1 MAVHNLRDMLFTL
14 NNPTPLPYTHS
25 FDEALSDAVSASPQE
40 REGRMAELMR
50 RPDARQAHPRFDHL
64 LPVFVGAGAA
74 GEDLGRRLWTLKEG
88 SLSWAQFRF
97 GSSV

>member
-1 MAVHNLRDMLFTL
+1 
-14 NNPTPLPYTHS
+14 
-25 FDEALSDAVSASPQE
+25 
-40 REGRMAELMR
+40 MAELMR